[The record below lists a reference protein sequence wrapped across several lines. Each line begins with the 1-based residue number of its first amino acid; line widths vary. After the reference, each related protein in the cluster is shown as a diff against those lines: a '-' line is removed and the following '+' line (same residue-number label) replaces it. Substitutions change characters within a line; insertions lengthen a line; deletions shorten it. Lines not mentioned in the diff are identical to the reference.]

1 MNEHNLAAV
10 IRKGLR
16 RWCAGMAVLAV
27 PVVLMSAVSVGTA
40 SAHEGHDHG
49 DEGGGWTATTPVDA
63 FADHW
68 EEHHKGKD
76 PASEPSTI
84 ASDPNNYVAI
94 HQEMAENALPH

>member
-1 MNEHNLAAV
+1 MNEHNLAAG
-10 IRKGLR
+10 IRGVVR
-16 RWCAGMAVLAV
+16 RCLAGVAVLAV

-94 HQEMAENALPH
+94 HQEMMENALPH